1 MRNWLLPEHIAD
13 ILPATAR
20 QVETAK
26 SAMLELFRSAGYELV
41 SPPLIEYVDSLVSE
55 GDAALELKTFKL
67 VDQLSGRQ
75 LGLRADITPQ
85 VARIDAH
92 LLSSRQGVTRLCYAG
107 SVVHTRPSGLMSS
120 REPLQVGAELYGYA
134 GLEADI
140 EIVELM
146 LAVFNQVGVKG
157 LRLDVGHIGIFRA
170 LAAAA
175 GLDHQESREL
185 FLALQGKDVDS
196 VRELTSGLAE
206 PYHTAFS
213 QLTELY
219 GPASVLARARS
230 VLPKLAG
237 IEHALDQLEAV
248 AKALAGT
255 VELSF
260 DLAELRGDDYHTGL
274 MFAAYA
280 PGWSE
285 ALARG
290 GRYDNVGARFGRTR
304 PATGFS
310 LDLRDLIRILPER
323 DSARGIRVA
332 ATLLTEAKP
341 EIARLRA
348 AGEVVM
354 IDYLGETAAALN
366 CDRELVRKDAGWQV
380 VPFN

>member
-41 SPPLIEYVDSLVSE
+41 SPPLIEYVDSLISE
-55 GDAALELKTFKL
+55 GDDALELKTFKL

-92 LLSSRQGVTRLCYAG
+92 LLSSRLGVTRLCYAG

-140 EIVELM
+140 EIVELK
-146 LAVFNQVGVKG
+146 LAVFKQVGVNG

-170 LAAAA
+170 LAHAA
-175 GLDHQESREL
+175 GLDHQAAREL

-196 VRELTSGLAE
+196 VRALSAELAE
-206 PYHTAFS
+206 PYRIAFG
-213 QLTELY
+213 QLTDLY
-219 GPASVLARARS
+219 GPASMLARARG
-230 VLPKLAG
+230 VLPALPG
-237 IEHALDQLEAV
+237 ITQALDQLEAI
-248 AKALAGT
+248 AQALAGT

-290 GRYDNVGARFGRTR
+290 GRYDNVGARFGRAR

-310 LDLRDLIRILPER
+310 LDLRDLIRVLPER

-332 ATLLTEAKP
+332 AGLWPQAKP
-341 EIARLRA
+341 EVARLRA
-348 AGEVVM
+348 AGEVVS
-354 IDYLGETAAALN
+354 IDYLNEAAAALN
-366 CDRELVRKDAGWQV
+366 CDRELVCKDGSWQV